1 MKKKKKRINLR
12 YSIDYSINHDIDNRV
27 TLPVSLFLVSR
38 RTKKFLCRKLG
49 LEGGLWKVTKRERE
63 REFREF
69 RDIAASF
76 DMVMVF

>member
-1 MKKKKKRINLR
+1 MESDK
-12 YSIDYSINHDIDNRV
+12 
-27 TLPVSLFLVSR
+27 
-38 RTKKFLCRKLG
+38 
-49 LEGGLWKVTKRERE
+49 KRERE